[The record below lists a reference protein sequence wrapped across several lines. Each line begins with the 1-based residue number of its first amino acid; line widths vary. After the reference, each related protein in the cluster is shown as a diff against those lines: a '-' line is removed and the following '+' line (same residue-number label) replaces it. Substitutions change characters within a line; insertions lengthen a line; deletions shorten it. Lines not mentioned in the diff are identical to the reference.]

1 MNDLLLE
8 SLGTPEQIQF
18 SQNIRS
24 SAAQLL
30 VVINDVLDI
39 SKIES
44 GRLDIEAV
52 PFQICLCL
60 ERLHSMMLVQAT
72 SKNLVFEYDNID
84 VPEDMVVI
92 GDPHRLQQILLNLVS
107 NSIKFTQAGKIL
119 LRVAVVG
126 SGRIDRKLDTETTIG
141 QDSQLKASPAS
152 PSDNNSLVLRFA
164 VEDTGCGMDDAT
176 MQRMF
181 EAFSQADSSTAR
193 KYGGTGL
200 GLTITRQL
208 VEMMGGTI
216 RFSSKTSVGTCGTVE
231 IAFKKANQGT
241 TSDSG
246 VLSSYSVHHYSREL
260 TPTAQVKR
268 AEERGSKV
276 HSRAGSLNEPPP
288 PQPPPPP
295 SMQVQAITNRLSKD
309 ERKEFAVLIVEDNV
323 INLQIAVLMTKKLGP
338 KILIAGNGAEALAM
352 LEKASRTGDKCP
364 DLILMDCMMPI
375 MDGYEAT
382 RALRQDHSR
391 FSSELRTIPIVALT
405 ASAHPGDMARCLEA
419 GMDEYLVKPVAKKEL
434 EDVLDRWIPRR
445 RRRGR
450 KEGEGEEEVDV
461 QVMVS
466 ALNVV

>member
-8 SLGTPEQIQF
+8 SLDTPEQIQF

-52 PFQICLCL
+52 PFPICVCL

-72 SKNLVFEYDNID
+72 SKNLIFEYDNVD

-107 NSIKFTQAGKIL
+107 NSIKFTQAGKII
-119 LRVAVVG
+119 LRVAVVAP
-126 SGRIDRKLDTETTIG
+126 GRIDRNLDNETTFSE
-141 QDSQLKASPAS
+141 DSHLKDSHTLPG
-152 PSDNNSLVLRFA
+152 DNDSLVLRFA

-231 IAFKKANQGT
+231 IAFKKANQGA
-241 TSDSG
+241 TSDTG
-246 VLSSYSVHHYSREL
+246 VLSSYSIHHYSREL

-276 HSRAGSLNEPPP
+276 HSRAGSLTDPPP
-288 PQPPPPP
+288 PLPPPP
-295 SMQVQAITNRLSKD
+295 SMQMQAITNRLSKD
-309 ERKEFAVLIVEDNV
+309 ERKEFVVLIVEDNV

-338 KILIAGNGAEALAM
+338 KILMAGNGAEALAM

-382 RALRQDHSR
+382 RALRQDNSR
-391 FSSELRTIPIVALT
+391 FSSELRTIPIIALT

-434 EDVLDRWIPRR
+434 EDVLDRWIPRGR
-445 RRRGR
+445 RRVR
-450 KEGEGEEEVDV
+450 EEVDV

-466 ALNVV
+466 ALNGAG